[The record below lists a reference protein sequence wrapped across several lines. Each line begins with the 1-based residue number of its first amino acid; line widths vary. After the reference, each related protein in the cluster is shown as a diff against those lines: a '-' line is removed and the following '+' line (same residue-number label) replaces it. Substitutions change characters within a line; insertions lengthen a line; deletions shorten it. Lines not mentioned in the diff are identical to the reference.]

1 VAITAGTLRRLR
13 ALAAQV
19 GGLVDDTVRALT
31 RNWVRTWGDLTPA
44 WRRAINDLVSAAS
57 TAEQWPAPWQLYR
70 IPSVA
75 TAAVRTDAALAGL
88 AAETGTAT
96 TAGASTIVAATAA
109 AEPLIIA
116 SQLPASMAA
125 DAAAV
130 YAARV
135 LPTALDLIVRRATE
149 QITSLTRPLGP
160 AADEAVRVALIRGIA
175 VGAHPERVARDMLN
189 RVEGAF
195 HGGLT
200 RAIVIARTE
209 MVDAHRE
216 ASRYVHQANADVLAG
231 WVWLSRLDRRACL
244 ACWVMHGSEFPV
256 AEPGPA
262 GHPQCR
268 CARMPKVRP
277 WRELGIPM
285 DEPGDQLVDA
295 RARFDALDDADQLA
309 VMGAARLRLLRSG
322 AIGWND
328 LVVRRDNPGW
338 RPSYAPRPVRDLQ
351 RLADR
356 RAA

>member
-1 VAITAGTLRRLR
+1 VAVTAGTLRRLR
-13 ALAAQV
+13 ALAARV
-19 GGLVDDTVRALT
+19 GGTVDDTVRALT
-31 RNWVRTWGDLTPA
+31 RAWTRTWDDLTPV
-44 WRRAINDLVSAAS
+44 WRRAVDDLVSAA
-57 TAEQWPAPWQLYR
+57 TTTGLWLPPWQMYR
-70 IPSVA
+70 LPSVA
-75 TAAVRTDAALAGL
+75 AAATRTSTALTGL
-88 AAETGTAT
+88 AAEAGITTA
-96 TAGASTIVAATAA
+96 AGASTVVAATAA
-109 AEPLIIA
+109 AEPSIIA

-130 YAARV
+130 YAARL
-135 LPTALDLIVRRATE
+135 LPTALDVIVARTAE

-160 AADEAVRVALIRGIA
+160 AADEAVRLALVRGVALGE
-175 VGAHPERVARDMLN
+175 HPNRVARDMLR

-195 HGGLT
+195 AGGLS

-209 MVDAHRE
+209 QVDAHRE

-268 CARMPKVRP
+268 CARMPKVRL
-277 WRELGIPM
+277 WRELGIPI
-285 DEPGDQLVDA
+285 DEPDDQLVDA
-295 RARFDALDDADQLA
+295 RARFDALDDVDQLA

-322 AIGWND
+322 AISWND